1 VFPWFEGSLTCTCDT
16 VFLRW
21 QGQEVLA
28 KIAVESDERRTRK
41 ISRLPES
48 RLIASGDGWTVSDIV
63 CTAGPRDR
71 PFEEGHTQT
80 SIAIVVGGTFQ
91 YRSSTGRDLMT
102 PGSCLLGN
110 PGDSFTCGH
119 DHGTGDRCVAFS
131 YVPEFF
137 DRLAY
142 DAWGRSIRFK
152 VPRLPPIRAL
162 APLVA
167 RASTILAGDDPTVCE
182 ELSIRVAARAIEVAQ
197 GVKPSRACSP
207 LSSWARVARVVRM
220 IENEEDVPQDL
231 NSLALVARLSPYHF
245 LRTFEEVT
253 GTTPH
258 QYLIRVRLRRAAIF
272 LRSESTRISDI
283 ALRCGFGD
291 ISNFNRTFRA
301 EFGVAPRTYRSMV

>member
-1 VFPWFEGSLTCTCDT
+1 MSTKHET
-16 VFLRW
+16 
-21 QGQEVLA
+21 
-28 KIAVESDERRTRK
+28 
-41 ISRLPES
+41 ISSAPKS

-63 CTAGPRDR
+63 CTAGPRDH

-102 PGSCLLGN
+102 PGSWLLGN

-119 DHGTGDRCVAFS
+119 AHGIGDRCVAFS
-131 YVPEFF
+131 YAPEFF
-137 DRLAY
+137 DRL
-142 DAWGRSIRFK
+142 GGQRIRFK

-167 RASTILAGDDPTVCE
+167 KASTILAGDDPIVCE
-182 ELSIRVAARAIEVAQ
+182 EFSAQVAARAIEVAQ
-197 GVKPSRACSP
+197 GVNPSQACSP
-207 LSSWARVARVVRM
+207 PSSWARVARVVRM
-220 IENEEDVPQDL
+220 IENEEDIPQDL
-231 NSLALVARLSPYHF
+231 NSLALVAGWSPYHF

-253 GTTPH
+253 GATPH

-272 LRSESTRISDI
+272 LRSEPTRISDI

-301 EFGVAPRTYRSMV
+301 EFGVTPRTYRAIE

>member
-1 VFPWFEGSLTCTCDT
+1 L
-16 VFLRW
+16 

-28 KIAVESDERRTRK
+28 KIAVESMSTTREK
-41 ISRLPES
+41 ISGPPES
-48 RLIASGDGWTVSDIV
+48 RLIASGDGWTISDIV
-63 CTAGPRDR
+63 CNAGPRDR

-80 SIAIVVGGTFQ
+80 SIAIVVGGSFQ

-102 PGSCLLGN
+102 PGSWLLGN
-110 PGDSFTCGH
+110 PGESFTCGH
-119 DHGTGDRCVAFS
+119 DHGIGDRCVAFS
-131 YVPEFF
+131 YAPEFF

-142 DAWGRSIRFK
+142 DACGHSIRFK

-167 RASTILAGDDPTVCE
+167 KASTILAGDDPIVCE
-182 ELSIRVAARAIEVAQ
+182 ELSVRVAARAIEVAQ
-197 GVKPSRACSP
+197 DVKRSRAGSTP
-207 LSSWARVARVVRM
+207 SSWARVTRVVRM
-220 IENEEDVPQDL
+220 IENEEDIAQDL
-231 NSLALVARLSPYHF
+231 NSLARVARLSPYHF

-258 QYLIRVRLRRAAIF
+258 QYLLRVRLRRAAIG
-272 LRSESTRISDI
+272 LRSGPTRISDI

-301 EFGVAPRTYRSMV
+301 EFGVTPRAYRSLV